1 MSEFTPAI
9 MLNNSFRQFS
19 AFRSLIKISP
29 LSNAL
34 MTAHLSI
41 LTFGEA
47 AALNGD
53 QVAEP
58 NNCVT
63 NPASATGL
71 LAISKPDF
79 CTGPKHREGEE
90 SSSIAVDEPSINIG
104 GNAIIASCSGRS

>member
-1 MSEFTPAI
+1 MLEFTPAI
-9 MLNNSFRQFS
+9 MLNNSFRKFS
-19 AFRSLIKISP
+19 ASRSLIKISP

-34 MTAHLSI
+34 LTAHLSI
-41 LTFGEA
+41 LTFGE

-79 CTGPKHREGEE
+79 CTGPKHRGEE

-104 GNAIIASCSGRS
+104 GNAIIASCPERS

>member
-1 MSEFTPAI
+1 MEFTPAI
-9 MLNNSFRQFS
+9 MLNYSCRQFS
-19 AFRSLIKISP
+19 AFRSLIKISS

-41 LTFGEA
+41 LTFGE

-79 CTGPKHREGEE
+79 CTGPKHREGKERRV
-90 SSSIAVDEPSINIG
+90 A
-104 GNAIIASCSGRS
+104 A

>member
-1 MSEFTPAI
+1 MSEFTLAI

-19 AFRSLIKISP
+19 AFRGLIKISP

-47 AALNGD
+47 ALNGD

-58 NNCVT
+58 NNGVT
-63 NPASATGL
+63 DPVSATGL

-104 GNAIIASCSGRS
+104 GNAIIASCSERS